1 LKRLNFAAFAFVS
14 LIAACSGGG
23 TSTNI
28 VPQTV
33 TATVGS
39 QANTGVLSE
48 AQSDAELKPQQLS
61 AQSSADLLYV
71 GNVGNNSITVYHH
84 DAQGN
89 AAPLHVIV
97 GSKTGISNPGQLS
110 EDAQG
115 NLYVV
120 SSGTGAASP
129 SILVF
134 AHGADGNIAP
144 IRTLAG
150 PLTGFHSVRAMTVDS
165 STGKIFVVDD
175 TGGDGYPASLL
186 RFAPNATGNEAPFA
200 RGSITFWA
208 YELASDS
215 SGQNIIE
222 AHITGCC
229 SVSNAGVDTFAKQ
242 FANNTAPAN
251 PFSIRYFSS
260 YGVADDPTT
269 KTYLVTSGPGGAYAT
284 GGIYRLAET
293 TTGAGP
299 LAYPNPATWAT
310 APVSIITS
318 DTCGTQLALGY
329 QRNIYVTHSTATFP
343 ACPTDA
349 VYVYAHDASG
359 NASPLRVLSGGA
371 TKLAQPYGIF
381 EGQ

>member
-1 LKRLNFAAFAFVS
+1 VKRLNLAVYALFPLF
-14 LIAACSGGG
+14 AACSGGG
-23 TSTNI
+23 TSTNV
-28 VPQTV
+28 VPQAV
-33 TATVGS
+33 TAPIGS
-39 QANTGVLSE
+39 QGNTGVQSE
-48 AQSDAELKPQQLS
+48 AQSEAELKPQQLYT
-61 AQSSADLLYV
+61 QSSADLLYV

-89 AAPLHVIV
+89 AAPLDVIA
-97 GSKTGISNPGQLS
+97 GSKTGISNPGQIS
-110 EDAQG
+110 EDPQG
-115 NLYVV
+115 DLYVV
-120 SSGTGAASP
+120 SSGTGGTSP

-134 AHGADGNIAP
+134 AHGANGNVAP
-144 IRTLAG
+144 IRKLAG
-150 PLTGFHSVRAMTVDS
+150 PLTGFHNVRAMTVDQ
-165 STGKIFVVDD
+165 STGKIFVVDN
-175 TGGDGYPASLL
+175 TGGEGYPASLL

-229 SVSNAGVDTFAKQ
+229 SVSNAGVDTFVKQ
-242 FANNTAPAN
+242 FANGTAPAE

-269 KTYLVTSGPGGAYAT
+269 KTYLVTSGPGGTYAT
-284 GGIYRLAET
+284 GGIYRLAEK

-299 LAYPNPATWAT
+299 LAYPNPATWAS
-310 APVSIITS
+310 APVSVITS

-329 QRNIYVTHSTATFP
+329 LRNIYVTHSTATFP
-343 ACPTDA
+343 ACPSDA